1 MADLS
6 LKIAVKLLTKNFHQG
21 VNSLKGSI
29 KSLQMQFFA
38 LSGALGAGTVGMTNL
53 ISKMRETAKETS
65 AVNIA
70 LKNVSG
76 STAAFVENQ
85 KWLLSVADK
94 YGVQINTLT
103 SGFTKFKAAADISNM
118 SLDDQRKIF
127 EAVSRASVA
136 YSLSAEDQRGVFM
149 ALAQMMSKGKVMAE
163 ELRLQMAERLPV
175 ALQAMAKAAG
185 VSVEQLDAL
194 MKQGKVM
201 SSDVLPK
208 FAEALTE
215 MIPNIDLDNLN
226 KSLSKLSNSFVKIV
240 NAFDFEGKYKSIVDT
255 LGGALSWL
263 ADHADKTAAAIRLAF
278 EGFASLQVFKVFSI
292 FANEGEKSAAAAKKL
307 MENLTQKQAAET
319 KAQEALAKA
328 QTDYEIALS
337 KEAALG
343 VEASEE
349 QKRRAHAHTTQMH
362 NALKKRELAVEKAVE
377 TRKRVESKITQETK
391 DAAALENASMLT
403 QAYNGLIISARRLGT
418 ALKAAFSAA
427 VVTAFLTGLFEVVRY
442 LWKINS
448 EARKIKKLAD
458 ETRKE
463 LAGPLELSSQEQTV
477 RSNYDILANKE
488 GKYTDDQRKG
498 ALSALNSALGTEY
511 EWNKKISTQ
520 LDDINAK
527 KERYI
532 AYLRAQQ
539 QQERDQAKLTENTKA
554 FDEWKAKNEGWES
567 ERGKRTIYLKHGKN
581 GSSYYTAGELTN
593 TAQEIQGFE
602 NAILAAQQ
610 AVDSAAAEVSKYSAE
625 FSGHNPSTTT
635 TTTTTTTPDL
645 DPETKNLDKAK
656 ESYTETLNAL
666 DEELRNQMI
675 SEREY
680 TRKKRDLIE
689 KTYID
694 ALSGGDADVMGS
706 DWFAAL
712 KKEFA
717 AFAHGDLRKR
727 QEGVEDMLLEY
738 QNNLKELNRQHEQ
751 GVFSEEE
758 YRDAIRQ
765 LALAFYREA
774 GALDL
779 SGLPDKLVH
788 ELMRERLV
796 AAQTTSLNAEAYKPI
811 ERNHRTWD
819 MSASDIAAE
828 NLAEAENYLAYL
840 VDTAKSTAVD
850 MTSEINAQLAHVDS
864 LKNALK
870 LEEANEAVK
879 ELSDELNRGGWEMT
893 KSAVSNLDGIVSA
906 VERVSEVMSD
916 TDASGWE
923 RIMAIW
929 EAMAS
934 MIDAFMEI
942 VNMLEMM
949 REVTERL
956 TKAKEQQ
963 SLAENIASKSKVQNI
978 GTEMAASA
986 AQTSQEVD
994 EAGTVIG
1001 AETGKA
1007 VAGATAQGAKAGW
1020 PELLWAIPAALAAVM
1035 AGIAMIPKFA
1045 TGGVVGGNSK
1055 HGDKVLARLNSGE
1068 GVLTEKGM
1076 ANLAGLA
1083 GAKAS
1088 NVNVTGRLK
1097 AHGRDLLVVLEQE
1110 KRYQKRIG

>member
-208 FAEALTE
+208 FAKALTE

-226 KSLSKLSNSFVKIV
+226 KSLSELSNSFVKLV

-362 NALKKRELAVEKAVE
+362 NALKKKELAAE
-377 TRKRVESKITQETK
+377 TAIENRKRVESKITHETRKSAALSEASVMRKAYEGVAITLGKLKSAAIAFSSALGFSALIFGAYKFITHLISINRQAKELSKNLKEIRDRWK
-391 DAAALENASMLT
+391 DAASGQNDPTISNLKKYREILTSIGKYSADQKLGALKEINTL
-403 QAYNGLIISARRLGT
+403 LGT
-418 ALKAAFSAA
+418 SFNLLSDELGVQLDIVDAIDKQIQLLKNRNELSA
-427 VVTAFLTGLFEVVRY
+427 
-442 LWKINS
+442 I
-448 EARKIKKLAD
+448 D
-458 ETRKE
+458 QE
-463 LAGPLELSSQEQTV
+463 LAGIREQKKE
-477 RSNYDILANKE
+477 YDSKNLAAKAAAYQNANRTPWYLDFGIRGFASTLVN
-488 GKYTDDQRKG
+488 GKAYNQWRHLKQ
-498 ALSALNSALGTEY
+498 LSATEK
-511 EWNKKISTQ
+511 ELENRRNELLEKNAGITGST
-520 LDDINAK
+520 
-527 KERYI
+527 
-532 AYLRAQQ
+532 
-539 QQERDQAKLTENTKA
+539 
-554 FDEWKAKNEGWES
+554 
-567 ERGKRTIYLKHGKN
+567 
-581 GSSYYTAGELTN
+581 
-593 TAQEIQGFE
+593 
-602 NAILAAQQ
+602 
-610 AVDSAAAEVSKYSAE
+610 VS
-625 FSGHNPSTTT
+625 GNP
-635 TTTTTTTPDL
+635 TTTTPTL

-656 ESYTETLNAL
+656 ESYTEVLNAL

-706 DWFAAL
+706 DWFAGL
-712 KKEFA
+712 KAEFGS
-717 AFAHGDLRKR
+717 FAHGDLRKR

-765 LALAFYREA
+765 LALAFYRET

-788 ELMRERLV
+788 ELMREHLV

-840 VDTAKSTAVD
+840 VDTAKSTATD
-850 MTSEINAQLAHVDS
+850 MASEINAQLARVDS

-923 RIMAIW
+923 QIMAIW
-929 EAMAS
+929 ELMTS
-934 MIDAFMEI
+934 MIDGFMEI
-942 VNMLEMM
+942 ITMIDTM
-949 REVTERL
+949 REMTERL
-956 TKAKEQQ
+956 TKAKEMQGNIEKMNTQ
-963 SLAENIASKSKVQNI
+963 NKLANVGK
-978 GTEMAASA
+978 EMAADA
-986 AQTSQEVD
+986 AQTGQDIANAKSTIGVKTT
-994 EAGTVIG
+994 EAIVEGT
-1001 AETGKA
+1001 AS
-1007 VAGATAQGAKAGW
+1007 GAKAGW
-1020 PELLWAIPAALAAVM
+1020 PALLWAIPAALAAVM
-1035 AGIAMIPKFA
+1035 AGLAMMPKFA
-1045 TGGVVGGNSK
+1045 KGGVVGGNSK

-1068 GVLTEKGM
+1068 GVLTEQGM

-1083 GAKAS
+1083 GAKAT

-1097 AHGRDLLVVLEQE
+1097 AHGRDLVVVLEQE
-1110 KRYQKRIG
+1110 KRFQRRIG